1 MFLYLL
7 VTISGFSSLIYEI
20 VWMRSLSL
28 IYGNTTHAT
37 GMILALFM
45 GGLAIGA
52 LAFGR
57 MLVTRPVRTYGLLEG
72 AIGVWGLMATVA
84 LDWIRQAYAGV
95 AGIAVVDAVVQ
106 ASLLAI
112 LILPPTIM
120 MGASLPLLLRARAD
134 FERRGIVSGMVYG
147 MNTAGGLAGALG
159 AGFLFIPLLGLHATV
174 QIAVAG
180 NLFVCLAAW
189 FVREIPGP
197 TEVAAAIDRR
207 PERSILIAYGLC
219 GFSSLA
225 LEVIWT
231 RILVLEIGSS
241 VYAYSLLLVT
251 FLMGVAVGSI
261 IGGYVS
267 DRIRGSLPVVLAFLE
282 VALAFSVFSQ
292 YWLLEGFGMRTG
304 AMEAFFWSLGP
315 FAAQSVALFLNAT
328 QFVIIPTVI
337 MGVSFPLLL
346 RACSTKPGT
355 EQSHAGHLYLANT
368 AGGVA
373 GSLAASFALIPAVG
387 VHRAMCAAA
396 AVNVVAA
403 FLLARRSPGRK
414 PLTVAAGVALVA
426 GVVLAWQPSILM
438 RSDLFRESSD
448 RRLID
453 FAEDQTSTVS
463 VEEIMGPPSWRSI
476 SVNGVNVA
484 GTSPDLLDIQA
495 MQGHL
500 PLLLAAGA
508 ERVLHIGF
516 GSGGTAYAVSTH
528 RVKTIRVAEIS
539 PAVIELS
546 GKHFP
551 DVNRGVL
558 RDPRLSIW
566 YGDGRN
572 FLLRT
577 REQFDVILSDSIHPR
592 YCGNGSLYTREYYQL
607 CRSRLTPGGV
617 VSQWLPLYTL
627 TPDNFQ
633 MILKAFLDVFPETT
647 VWYVHTTLNPFTV
660 VVGRNAGG
668 SPVRLADLV
677 REAQQTQVAAHL
689 RERGHADP
697 VAILGYFVAGGG
709 KLASLLESVP
719 AHTDD
724 LPLVEYESGRLT
736 GRDTWRDNFQFL
748 LKARE
753 PVWSSLD
760 TSGLA
765 GMEELERTL
774 IENYRAVGKV
784 LERQAALLRIRG
796 VPAPVP

>member
-1 MFLYLL
+1 MFLYIL
-7 VTISGFSSLIYEI
+7 VTISGFSSLVYEI

-28 IYGNTTHAT
+28 IYGNTTYAT

-57 MLVTRPVRTYGLLEG
+57 MLVSRPVRTYGLLEG
-72 AIGVWGLMATVA
+72 TIGVWGLIASGA
-84 LDWIRQAYAGV
+84 LEWVRQAYAGV

-106 ASLLAI
+106 TFMLAI

-134 FERRGIVSGMVYG
+134 FERRGIVSGMLYG

-180 NLFVCLAAW
+180 NLLVCAAAW
-189 FVREIPGP
+189 FVRETPGQP
-197 TEVAAAIDRR
+197 VAVATVDRR
-207 PERSILIAYGLC
+207 PARSILIAYALC

-251 FLMGVAVGSI
+251 FLMGVAMGSI
-261 IGGYVS
+261 IGGYAA

-282 VALAFSVFSQ
+282 VALAFSVLSQ

-304 AMEAFFWSLGP
+304 AMEAFFSSLGP

-328 QFVIIPTVI
+328 QFVIVPTVI
-337 MGVSFPLLL
+337 MGISFPLLL
-346 RACSTKPGT
+346 RACSTRAGT
-355 EQSHAGHLYLANT
+355 EQSHAGDLYLANT

-373 GSLAASFALIPAVG
+373 GSLTASFGLIPAVG

-396 AVNVVAA
+396 AVNVLAA
-403 FLLARRSPGRK
+403 LLLARRSPGRK
-414 PLTVAAGVALVA
+414 LLTAIAGVALVA
-426 GVVLAWQPSILM
+426 GFLLAWQPSILL
-438 RSDLFRESSD
+438 RSDLFRESSE
-448 RRLID
+448 RRLVD
-453 FAEDQTSTVS
+453 FAEDLTSTVS
-463 VEEIMGPPSWRSI
+463 VEEMKGPPSWLSI

-484 GTSPDLLDIQA
+484 GTSADLIDIQA

-508 ERVLHIGF
+508 QHVLHIGF

-528 RVKTIRVAEIS
+528 RVNTIQVAEIS

-551 DVNRGVL
+551 EVNRGVL
-558 RDPRLSIW
+558 GDPRLSIW

-572 FLLRT
+572 YLLRT
-577 REQFDVILSDSIHPR
+577 PKRFDVILSDSIHPR

-627 TPDNFQ
+627 TPANFQ
-633 MILKAFLDVFPETT
+633 MILKAFVEVFPETT

-660 VVGRNAGG
+660 VVGRNGG
-668 SPVRLADLV
+668 GPPIRLADLV
-677 REAQQTQVAAHL
+677 REARQAQVAAHL
-689 RERGHADP
+689 GERGHADP
-697 VAILGYFVAGGG
+697 AAILGYFVAGGG

-736 GRDTWRDNFQFL
+736 GRDTWRDNFLFL

-753 PVWSSLD
+753 PVLSSLD

-765 GMEELERTL
+765 GMEELKQTL
-774 IENYRAVGKV
+774 TENYRAVGE
-784 LERQAALLRIRG
+784 LLQRQAAVLREHTTANQR
-796 VPAPVP
+796 P